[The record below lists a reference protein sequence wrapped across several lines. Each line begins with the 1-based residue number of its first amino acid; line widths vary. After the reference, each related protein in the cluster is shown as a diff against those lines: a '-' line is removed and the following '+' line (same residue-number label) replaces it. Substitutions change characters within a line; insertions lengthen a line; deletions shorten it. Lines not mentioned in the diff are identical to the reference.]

1 MKKTYLMP
9 AMREL
14 NMIEEEMIAAS
25 VDGFSGTLDNDNTI
39 TDETSI
45 LGRESIWDDED

>member
-25 VDGFSGTLDNDNTI
+25 VEGFDGALDNSNTI
-39 TDETSI
+39 DAGDM
-45 LGRESIWDDED
+45 LGRDFDLWDEE

>member
-1 MKKTYLMP
+1 
-9 AMREL
+9 MREL

-25 VDGFSGTLDNDNTI
+25 VEGFDGALDNTNTV
-39 TDETSI
+39 DADAL